1 MTYTFTSAAGPRVT
15 YLGAIGD
22 EILRHAGK
30 TPGPRGVIV
39 VGEIDAVLARL
50 AAAVAREEAATV
62 AHPAADAPEADSDA
76 DEPPPVALARRL
88 VPFLDLLRRA
98 QAAGKDVTWGI

>member
-1 MTYTFTSAAGPRVT
+1 MTYTFTSSAGPRVT

-39 VGEIDAVLARL
+39 AGEIDAVIERL
-50 AAAVAREEAATV
+50 AAAVAREEAA
-62 AHPAADAPEADSDA
+62 AAPHPAADAPDA
-76 DEPPPVALARRL
+76 DPDEQPPVALARRL